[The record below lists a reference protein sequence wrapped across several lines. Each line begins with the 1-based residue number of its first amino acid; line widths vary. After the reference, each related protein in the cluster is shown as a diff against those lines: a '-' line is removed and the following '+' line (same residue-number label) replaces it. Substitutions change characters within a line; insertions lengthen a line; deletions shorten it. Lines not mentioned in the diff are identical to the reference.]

1 MSSLNEKL
9 RRLPSNP
16 GCYLF
21 KDRQGTIL
29 YVGKAKNLRKRVRSY
44 FNRQLNDP
52 KTNQLVQAI
61 ADFEFIIVDS
71 ELEALLLEAKLIA
84 RHQPN
89 YNLDLKGGVR
99 YAYIRVTDEPFPRLE
114 TARLI
119 GPRDTV
125 FGPFAVGENRKQ
137 LIWLANDLFKLR
149 TGKRRP
155 VKVGGR
161 YQISCSTVP
170 WRRLVTEAQYR
181 RDVELAK
188 LLLAGKMP
196 ALIKQLEA
204 EMRQFSER
212 EQYELAKIRRDQ
224 VTALR
229 SLAERQKVQLKK
241 RYDQD
246 VISTVMA
253 ANTFFVQLFNIN
265 RGVVSGHKKFT
276 FPFQRLGSDPSHW
289 LADFITQYY
298 YGNEI
303 PQEIIIAE
311 PITRRQ
317 LLVRYLSRLSGRKV
331 RITVPRQGDK
341 RKLLALVQKNILAD
355 LATEDRVLFELQQ
368 TLQLPRLPVTIEC
381 FDVSNLGSGQIV
393 GSMVCFRNGL
403 PDKHHYRR
411 FKIKWQRRQSDV
423 LAIHEIVSR
432 RYYRLKA
439 EGAPLPDLVLI
450 DGGLPQLSAARRA
463 LRSLGLTLPIAAL
476 AKQEEELF
484 VPGQPA
490 SIRLPDRSAARQLV
504 RRIRDEAHRF
514 ALTYH
519 RLLRQKK
526 FEQ

>member
-137 LIWLANDLFKLR
+137 LIWLANDLFKL
-149 TGKRRP
+149 
-155 VKVGGR
+155 
-161 YQISCSTVP
+161 
-170 WRRLVTEAQYR
+170 
-181 RDVELAK
+181 
-188 LLLAGKMP
+188 LAGKMP

-289 LADFITQYY
+289 L
-298 YGNEI
+298 E
-303 PQEIIIAE
+303 
-311 PITRRQ
+311 R
-317 LLVRYLSRLSGRKV
+317 
-331 RITVPRQGDK
+331 K
-341 RKLLALVQKNILAD
+341 RK
-355 LATEDRVLFELQQ
+355 
-368 TLQLPRLPVTIEC
+368 
-381 FDVSNLGSGQIV
+381 
-393 GSMVCFRNGL
+393 
-403 PDKHHYRR
+403 
-411 FKIKWQRRQSDV
+411 
-423 LAIHEIVSR
+423 
-432 RYYRLKA
+432 
-439 EGAPLPDLVLI
+439 
-450 DGGLPQLSAARRA
+450 
-463 LRSLGLTLPIAAL
+463 
-476 AKQEEELF
+476 
-484 VPGQPA
+484 
-490 SIRLPDRSAARQLV
+490 
-504 RRIRDEAHRF
+504 
-514 ALTYH
+514 
-519 RLLRQKK
+519 
-526 FEQ
+526 